1 LQIWLATCKTP
12 RLDFHKQAES
22 TDDMLSKNWIAAA
35 AVLVAGTATSV
46 AQAGYI
52 TTTFTSGMTTQVQG
66 ATTYDFDTGAKP
78 ATYSGEGWVL
88 PESVSGMAAAP
99 AGDSTPYLS
108 VAFPHSSGLE
118 TFTAAA
124 GQDYNYFGLYWGSID
139 DYNWLSFYDGNTLLG
154 TITGN
159 DVIQAGTQLGDQTA
173 AGSNRYVN
181 FFLNDMS
188 FNRIVFGTS
197 AYAFESDN
205 HAFAKVSVPEPGM
218 LALAFAAMGGLFLMR
233 RRRVVC

>member
-1 LQIWLATCKTP
+1 
-12 RLDFHKQAES
+12 
-22 TDDMLSKNWIAAA
+22 MLSKKWFAAA
-35 AVLVAGTATSV
+35 AVLVAGIGSSV

-52 TTTFTSGMTTQVQG
+52 TTTFTSGMTTQVEG
-66 ATTYDFDTGAKP
+66 ATTYDFNSGAKP
-78 ATYSGEGWVL
+78 AGYSGDGWVL
-88 PESVSGMAAAP
+88 PESVAGMAAAP

-139 DYNWLSFYDGNTLLG
+139 DYNWLSFYNGSTLLG
-154 TITGN
+154 TVTGN
-159 DVIQAGTQLGDQTA
+159 DVIKAGAQLGDQTA
-173 AGSNRYVN
+173 PGSNRYVN

-188 FNRIVFGTS
+188 FDRIVFGTS
-197 AYAFESDN
+197 GYAFESDN
-205 HAFAKVSVPEPGM
+205 HAYAQVPEPGM

-233 RRRVVC
+233 RRRVVG